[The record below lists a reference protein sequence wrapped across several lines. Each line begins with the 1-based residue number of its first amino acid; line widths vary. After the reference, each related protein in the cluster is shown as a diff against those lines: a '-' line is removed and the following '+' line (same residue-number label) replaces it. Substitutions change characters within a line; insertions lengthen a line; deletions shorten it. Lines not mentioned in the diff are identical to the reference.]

1 MPDMAAIRTTK
12 KLHSDCVRALKKE
25 KATLDKLK
33 ESNSVHEVRV
43 AEAKV
48 IALMEEINILE
59 VTMRNSWVR

>member
-1 MPDMAAIRTTK
+1 MPDIVSIKTTK
-12 KLHSDCVRALKKE
+12 KLHSDCTKTLKKE

-33 ESNSVHEVRV
+33 ESSSVHEVRV

>member
-1 MPDMAAIRTTK
+1 MIGIEKINALKNMHRQCAA
-12 KLHSDCVRALKKE
+12 LLKKE